1 MAKNNNPKSELG
13 KFIVVI
19 GTVLGI
25 AGGSIFLLNQFVFD
39 SKHAAPVKPT
49 TPPEITKDAG
59 SEAVPEL
66 SEEPQPPPPVGE
78 TVNNPPVAT
87 VEPFYASLQ
96 MDEYAAVYNQ
106 NGTEK
111 VLTFDLTKEE
121 VKTLLGNPTSESYV
135 DGETRSLCYQ
145 YGSLSIFFDDQDQYI
160 SYMTYEGTKEILN
173 KPWLTSL
180 AKTTDSGNV
189 DFYQSPTGYTM
200 VKVDHYPETND
211 VVVYLIKQY
220 PQNQTVT
227 APPIEQ
233 PQAIDKPA
241 PESQSTSTEAGM
253 NANGEYLLSPGEE
266 ILIENVQVTNDS
278 RVHTAKYTIDVN
290 YHFAYNSPN
299 MVKVM
304 TVPEKDLELMPG
316 ETATVQIKVKASKNA
331 PKASYRFIVSLKQGW
346 SGRPLKDFTVEVK

>member
-1 MAKNNNPKSELG
+1 MAKNNDAKSELG
-13 KFIVVI
+13 KFMVVI

-39 SKHAAPVKPT
+39 SPKPTAVKMT
-49 TPPEITKDAG
+49 TPPEVTNDA
-59 SEAVPEL
+59 
-66 SEEPQPPPPVGE
+66 EPQPPPPVVE
-78 TVNNPPVAT
+78 TVNNPSVAT

-111 VLTFDLTKEE
+111 VLSFDLTKEE

-241 PESQSTSTEAGM
+241 PAPAPEPQSTSTEAGM

-266 ILIENVQVTNDS
+266 ILIENVQVSNDS

-304 TVPEKDLELMPG
+304 TDPEKDLELMPG

>member
-1 MAKNNNPKSELG
+1 MAKTNEAKSELG

-25 AGGSIFLLNQFVFD
+25 AAGSIFLLNQNVFD
-39 SKHAAPVKPT
+39 TKNATANKTT
-49 TPPEITKDAG
+49 TPPEVTNNA
-59 SEAVPEL
+59 
-66 SEEPQPPPPVGE
+66 EPQPPPPVVE
-78 TVNNPPVAT
+78 TVNNPSVAT

-111 VLTFDLTKEE
+111 VLTFELTKEE

-160 SYMTYEGTKEILN
+160 SYMTYEATKEILN

-180 AKTTDSGNV
+180 TKTTDSGNV

-233 PQAIDKPA
+233 PQVIETPA
-241 PESQSTSTEAGM
+241 PEPPSENTSTEAGM

-266 ILIENVQVTNDS
+266 ILIENIQVTNDS

-304 TVPEKDLELMPG
+304 TDPEKDLELMPG

>member
-1 MAKNNNPKSELG
+1 M
-13 KFIVVI
+13 
-19 GTVLGI
+19 
-25 AGGSIFLLNQFVFD
+25 Q
-39 SKHAAPVKPT
+39 
-49 TPPEITKDAG
+49 
-59 SEAVPEL
+59 
-66 SEEPQPPPPVGE
+66 
-78 TVNNPPVAT
+78 
-87 VEPFYASLQ
+87 
-96 MDEYAAVYNQ
+96 
-106 NGTEK
+106 
-111 VLTFDLTKEE
+111 
-121 VKTLLGNPTSESYV
+121 
-135 DGETRSLCYQ
+135 
-145 YGSLSIFFDDQDQYI
+145 
-160 SYMTYEGTKEILN
+160 
-173 KPWLTSL
+173 
-180 AKTTDSGNV
+180 KTTDSGNV

-241 PESQSTSTEAGM
+241 PAPQSTSTEAGM

-266 ILIENVQVTNDS
+266 ILIENVQVSNDS

-304 TVPEKDLELMPG
+304 TDPEKDLELMPG